1 MKFQI
6 IFAAIF
12 AFAAVSAKKFF
23 DINAQTAKLSNFA
36 KSDGTAIA
44 VNGSLFGSANALVN
58 SCATNCN
65 DVDQYQ
71 RNY

>member
-12 AFAAVSAKKFF
+12 AFAAVSAKKFI
-23 DINAQTAKLSNFA
+23 DTNLQAANICNYA
-36 KSDGTAIA
+36 KSDGTAVAI
-44 VNGSLFGSANALVN
+44 NGSLFGSANAQVN
-58 SCATNCN
+58 SCATNYN
-65 DVDQYQ
+65 KVDQYQ